1 MPEQEEINTAQPA
14 EINHPGSKA
23 QAGSQAH
30 ADSQAHAGSQAP
42 GFYMRFTPEQRY
54 MHATLFTTFLGLAAT
69 GLPIRF
75 SESFWARKF
84 ASTVGGFGA
93 ILFFHKLCAIV
104 LTIAFLIHV
113 KDVFTRSWLRHEK
126 GIFWG
131 PTSMVANWKDAKD
144 LFGHMRWFLGMG
156 PKPKFDR
163 YAYWEKFDYWA
174 VFWGMVVIGFSG
186 YAMWFA
192 PFFAHFLPGWALNA
206 VLVIHSEEG
215 LLAILFIFS
224 IHFVNTHLRPDSFPM
239 DMVIFTGVESEEEF
253 QEKRPLEY
261 QRAIAEDKLKGRLAE
276 APGTWQLNFSKIVG
290 FTAIFIGL
298 LLLVLT
304 LSAYLRE

>member
-1 MPEQEEINTAQPA
+1 MLEVQEALVQDQEKKS
-14 EINHPGSKA
+14 GR
-23 QAGSQAH
+23 
-30 ADSQAHAGSQAP
+30 
-42 GFYMRFTPEQRY
+42 FFVRFTRAQRV
-54 MHATLFTTFLGLAAT
+54 MHAVLFSTFLGLAAT
-69 GLPIRF
+69 GLPLRF
-75 SESFWARKF
+75 SQSIWTRRL
-84 ASTVGGFGA
+84 ASEVGGFGA

-104 LTIAFLIHV
+104 LTIAFLLHV
-113 KDVFTRSWLRHEK
+113 KEIFTRGIMNREK

-131 PTSMVANWKDAKD
+131 ATSMVANWKDVKD
-144 LFGHMRWFLGMG
+144 LFGHFRYFLGLG

-174 VFWGMVVIGFSG
+174 VFWGMIVIGFSG

-206 VLVIHSEEG
+206 VLVIHSEEA
-215 LLAILFIFS
+215 LLAVLFIFS

-253 QEKRPLEY
+253 KHKRTLEFERNSKRGDLEKKVGIAPPLW
-261 QRAIAEDKLKGRLAE
+261 LV
-276 APGTWQLNFSKIVG
+276 NFSKVVG

-298 LLLVLT
+298 TLLVLT
-304 LSAYLRE
+304 LTAYFS

>member
-1 MPEQEEINTAQPA
+1 MPELELETEKRVEP
-14 EINHPGSKA
+14 PSGK
-23 QAGSQAH
+23 GRY
-30 ADSQAHAGSQAP
+30 
-42 GFYMRFTPEQRY
+42 FMRFTRSQRY
-54 MHATLFTTFLGLAAT
+54 LHATLFSTFLGLAAT
-69 GLPIRF
+69 GLPLRF
-75 SESFWARKF
+75 SESIWARGMAK
-84 ASTVGGFGA
+84 AVGGFGA
-93 ILFFHKLCAIV
+93 ILFFHKFCALV
-104 LTIAFLIHV
+104 LTLAFLIHV
-113 KDVFTRSWLRHEK
+113 KDLFTRAFLRHEK

-131 PTSMVANWKDAKD
+131 PTSMVANWKDVKD
-144 LFGHMRWFLGMG
+144 IFGHMRWFLGLG
-156 PKPKFDR
+156 KKPEFER

-174 VFWGMVVIGFSG
+174 VFWGMIVIGFSG

-239 DMVIFTGVESEEEF
+239 DMVVFTGVESEEEF
-253 QEKRPLEY
+253 AHKRSKEYERLVKEGKLE
-261 QRAIAEDKLKGRLAE
+261 GRIGE
-276 APGTWQLNFSKIVG
+276 APQTWQVNFSKAIG

-304 LSAYLRE
+304 LTAYFD

>member
-1 MPEQEEINTAQPA
+1 MPELETANIQTNP
-14 EINHPGSKA
+14 S
-23 QAGSQAH
+23 AGER
-30 ADSQAHAGSQAP
+30 
-42 GFYMRFTPEQRY
+42 YYVRFTREQRY
-54 MHATLFTTFLGLAAT
+54 MHAVLFTTFLGLAAT
-69 GLPIRF
+69 GLPMRF

-84 ASTVGGFGA
+84 AAGVGGFGA
-93 ILFFHKLCAIV
+93 ILFLHKFFAVV
-104 LTIAFLIHV
+104 LTIAFLIHI
-113 KDVFTRSWLRHEK
+113 KDVLQRAFVRREK

-131 PTSMVANWKDAKD
+131 PTSMVANFKDAGD
-144 LFGHMRWFLGMG
+144 VFRHMRWFLGLG

-174 VFWGMVVIGFSG
+174 VFWGMIVIGFSG

-206 VLVIHSEEG
+206 VLVIHSEEA
-215 LLAILFIFS
+215 LLAVLFIFS

-253 QEKRPLEY
+253 KHKRTIEYERNSERGELGKKVGVAPPLW
-261 QRAIAEDKLKGRLAE
+261 LV
-276 APGTWQLNFSKIVG
+276 NFSKVVG

-298 LLLVLT
+298 MLLVLT
-304 LSAYLRE
+304 LTAYFS